1 MERSAAARYRKRYV
15 ALPNKKVMLKFV
27 LHILLVIAL
36 GACRTTKVPGSGT
49 PGLSSCLLLQERTK
63 QTVDSVCVVQVETFD
78 MEAQEP
84 LGNVVVLFTKS
95 ATRTMIGVVTRLDG
109 TIERRLKPD
118 EYNLE
123 ARFTGKQT
131 FYQAKLTLEAG
142 WRYRL
147 KIGLADNRGEPS
159 NKH

>member
-1 MERSAAARYRKRYV
+1 MQ
-15 ALPNKKVMLKFV
+15 KFV
-27 LHILLVIAL
+27 LHILLVIAV
-36 GACRTTKVPGSGT
+36 GACRTAKAPAPETT
-49 PGLSSCLLLQERTK
+49 GLSSSLLLQERTK
-63 QTVDSVCVVQVETFD
+63 QAVDSMCVVQVETID

-95 ATRTMIGVVTRLDG
+95 TTRTMIGVVTRLDG

-118 EYNLE
+118 VYNLE

-131 FYQAKLTLEAG
+131 FFQPKMTLEAG